1 MFPIE
6 IKVNLDTAVAD
17 AIAVLDRRRSEM
29 RERQIWFA
37 DDATSGELTPLMNA
51 GVIIRVRSGD
61 GADDMTVKLRP
72 CLQSQLIGRWATPFG
87 IGTLDYRIEG
97 DWSTQ
102 RHVLAASAV
111 VEHPQGSLLDAVRT
125 GADAAQPLTADQRQ
139 FFEACARQ
147 VPPLT
152 DSPAVP
158 RQAVDSAHSRLQ
170 IDNLVAFGPIASTKW
185 TDVAI
190 GEVDVNME
198 RWTVGDL
205 DLLELSLR
213 VKPKASENAPDFE
226 SRAARK
232 LEKLQAAVRSQGLAI
247 ADESENK
254 TQRVMAAL
262 VAVER

>member
-1 MFPIE
+1 M
-6 IKVNLDTAVAD
+6 
-17 AIAVLDRRRSEM
+17 
-29 RERQIWFA
+29 
-37 DDATSGELTPLMNA
+37 
-51 GVIIRVRSGD
+51 
-61 GADDMTVKLRP
+61 
-72 CLQSQLIGRWATPFG
+72 
-87 IGTLDYRIEG
+87 
-97 DWSTQ
+97 
-102 RHVLAASAV
+102 
-111 VEHPQGSLLDAVRT
+111 RT
-125 GADAAQPLTADQRQ
+125 GANAAQALTADQRQ

-147 VPPLT
+147 GPPLT
-152 DSPAVP
+152 DSSAVP
-158 RQAVDSAHSRLQ
+158 QQAVDSAHSRLQ
-170 IDNLVAFGPIASTKW
+170 IDNLVAFGPITSTKW

-213 VKPKASENAPDFE
+213 VKPKASEDAPELE

-247 ADESENK
+247 ADECENK